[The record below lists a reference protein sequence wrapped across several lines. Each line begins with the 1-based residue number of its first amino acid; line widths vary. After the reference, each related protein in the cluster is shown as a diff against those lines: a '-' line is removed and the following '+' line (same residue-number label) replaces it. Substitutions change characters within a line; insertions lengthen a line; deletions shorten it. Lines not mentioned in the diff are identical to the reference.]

1 MNDRI
6 KHFFSVSFGLLSLA
20 SMGLGLYSLGEKGWD
35 SSKIYFALGSLF
47 VLIGYGIEITRTQN
61 YDGDDF

>member
-1 MNDRI
+1 MSDKI

-20 SMGLGLYSLGEKGWD
+20 SMGLGLCSLEEKGWD

-47 VLIGYGIEITRTQN
+47 VLIGYGIEYTRAQN